1 MVGVSR
7 GHAADSD
14 VPPSRREW
22 LVRNGLWLVLPVLVD
37 NIVFAGALPGSY
49 GSGGGVPGWLLAAE
63 GVLRV
68 VVFVTPALLTV
79 RLSGRAGRVGAVVY
93 VLGLAV
99 YAASWVAV
107 IAAGDAGVGHPVVAT
122 APYWTPAVFLG
133 GVALLCRARWYLVP
147 VGLFVAVHTAHG
159 LLALGLA

>member
-1 MVGVSR
+1 VVGAWQ
-7 GHAADSD
+7 GHAAESD
-14 VPPSRREW
+14 VPVPRRER
-22 LVRNGLWLVLPVLVD
+22 LVRNGLWLVLPVLVA
-37 NIVFAGALPGSY
+37 NIVLAGALPEGY
-49 GSGGGVPGWLLAAE
+49 GGDKGVPGWLLAVE
-63 GVLRV
+63 WVLRV
-68 VVFVTPALLTV
+68 VVFVAPALLTV

-99 YAASWVAV
+99 YAASWVLV
-107 IAAGDAGVGHPVVAT
+107 IAAGDAGVGHPVAAS
-122 APYWTPAVFLG
+122 APYWTPVVFLG

>member
-1 MVGVSR
+1 VVDAWQGP
-7 GHAADSD
+7 AAESD
-14 VPPSRREW
+14 VPVSRRDR
-22 LVRNGLWLVLPVLVD
+22 LVRNGLWLVLPVLVA
-37 NIVFAGALPGSY
+37 NIVLAGALPEGY
-49 GSGGGVPGWLLAAE
+49 GSDEGVPGWLLAVE
-63 GVLRV
+63 WVLRV
-68 VVFVTPALLTV
+68 VVFVAPALLTV

-107 IAAGDAGVGHPVVAT
+107 IAAGDAGVGHPMAAT

-147 VGLFVAVHTAHG
+147 VGLFVTVHTAHG

>member
-1 MVGVSR
+1 MVDAWQ
-7 GHAADSD
+7 GHAAESD
-14 VPPSRREW
+14 VPASRRER
-22 LVRNGLWLVLPVLVD
+22 LVRNGVWLVLPVLVA
-37 NIVFAGALPGSY
+37 NIVLAGALPEGY
-49 GSGGGVPGWLLAAE
+49 GSDEGVPGWLLAVE

-68 VVFVTPALLTV
+68 VVFIAPALLTV

-99 YAASWVAV
+99 YAASWLLV
-107 IAAGDAGVGHPVVAT
+107 IAAGDAGVGHPVVAS

-133 GVALLCRARWYLVP
+133 GVALLCRAPWYLVP
-147 VGLFVAVHTAHG
+147 VALFVAVHTAHG

>member
-7 GHAADSD
+7 SHAAESD
-14 VPPSRREW
+14 VPASRREW
-22 LVRNGLWLVLPVLVD
+22 LVGNGLWLVLPVLVA
-37 NIVFAGALPGSY
+37 NIVFAGALPGGY
-49 GSGGGVPGWLLAAE
+49 GSDEGMPGWLLAVE
-63 GVLRV
+63 GVLRF

-79 RLSGRAGRVGAVVY
+79 RLSGRAGRIGAVGY
-93 VLGLAV
+93 VLGLAA

-107 IAAGDAGVGHPVVAT
+107 IAAGDAGVGHPVLAT

-147 VGLFVAVHTAHG
+147 VRLFVAAHTAHG